1 MTDKLTRAQREQII
15 FAHLKG
21 KDDPLYEVIE
31 TKHGKYIVKPK
42 QIELEEEET
51 NNEESNN
58 ESEEDDYLPP
68 PPPRKNE
75 KTNKQSC
82 KQERRFVPS
91 THAHASVPA
100 SQSSKHRTKQDAKR
114 LLDALTSLINTDDS
128 SYESSSD
135 DYQQAPPL
143 VEPSNYKPT
152 NLSFKRRKLVF

>member
-51 NNEESNN
+51 NNEESNS
-58 ESEEDDYLPP
+58 ESEDDYT

-75 KTNKQSC
+75 KTNK
-82 KQERRFVPS
+82 
-91 THAHASVPA
+91 
-100 SQSSKHRTKQDAKR
+100 QSSKHRTKQDAKR

-128 SYESSSD
+128 SYESSSY

-143 VEPSNYKPT
+143 VEPNNYKPT

>member
-15 FAHLKG
+15 FAHLRG

-42 QIELEEEET
+42 QIELEEESNNEET

-58 ESEEDDYLPP
+58 ESEDEYL

-75 KTNKQSC
+75 KTN
-82 KQERRFVPS
+82 
-91 THAHASVPA
+91 
-100 SQSSKHRTKQDAKR
+100 KHRTKQDAKR

-128 SYESSSD
+128 SYESSDD

-143 VEPSNYKPT
+143 VEPNNYKPT
-152 NLSFKRRKLVF
+152 NLNFKRRKLVF

>member
-58 ESEEDDYLPP
+58 ESEDEYL
-68 PPPRKNE
+68 
-75 KTNKQSC
+75 Q
-82 KQERRFVPS
+82 
-91 THAHASVPA
+91 ASVPA

-143 VEPSNYKPT
+143 VEPNNYKPT